1 MFYICNQTKLIMKN
15 IVSDKAVVLEQDEEI
30 KKIFEN
36 NDKILKSLIVFSIIE
51 MVLLMAML

>member
-1 MFYICNQTKLIMKN
+1 MKN